1 MKNFVQMMPQKMF
14 LREGMNDFVAK
25 PIELKMLVAKVRQW
39 LPIEKIQRVY
49 EEPGQKKP
57 VEEEKTT
64 LVVGDLDTQAA
75 IKLLGSEKLFWKVL
89 KDYYRVIERKADTIK
104 NMEEA
109 KDWAGYTI
117 EVHAL
122 KSVSKQIGAME
133 LSRRAQE
140 LEKAGNARN
149 IAFILKHTDEMLERY
164 RAYLPVLEPF
174 FKEEQNDNAEKEIAS
189 EDVLQGLFADM
200 RDAVENLDMDRMEE
214 VIQKMAFYRYEEAQ
228 MELFEQLK
236 TAVEDVDVDTCEK
249 IVTTWESSL

>member
-1 MKNFVQMMPQKMF
+1 MPQKIF

-49 EEPGQKKP
+49 EEPGYKKP

-174 FKEEQNDNAEKEIAS
+174 F
-189 EDVLQGLFADM
+189 F
-200 RDAVENLDMDRMEE
+200 
-214 VIQKMAFYRYEEAQ
+214 F
-228 MELFEQLK
+228 F
-236 TAVEDVDVDTCEK
+236 
-249 IVTTWESSL
+249 